1 MRHVILALLAMT
13 GLACSEK
20 ASPIVGETFVWPPT
34 AAVEGRVVSHS
45 GAGIGNATI
54 TVTALRPRPTFSVGI
69 PSVSDAD
76 GYFKL
81 TVSSETGVDSASLQF
96 ATQRPGGGP
105 ADRYGVAAVWSDK
118 LEYSFTS
125 GEQVRPEVARA
136 VGSVCLG

>member
-1 MRHVILALLAMT
+1 MRYLILGLFALM

-34 AAVEGRVVSHS
+34 AAVEGRVVSQS
-45 GAGIGNATI
+45 GAGIGSATI
-54 TVTALRPRPTFSVGI
+54 TVTALRPRPIFSVGI

-96 ATQRPGGGP
+96 ATQRPGVSPAQIDTVLLRFGP
-105 ADRYGVAAVWSDK
+105 
-118 LEYSFTS
+118 TS
-125 GEQVRPEVARA
+125 LNIPSPMVNRLDLRWRGQ
-136 VGSVCLG
+136 

>member
-1 MRHVILALLAMT
+1 MRYLILGLFALV

-34 AAVEGRVVSHS
+34 AAVEGRVVSQS
-45 GAGIGNATI
+45 GAGIGSATI
-54 TVTALRPRPTFSVGI
+54 TVTALRPRPIFSVGI

-96 ATQRPGGGP
+96 ATQRPGVSPATQIDTVLLRFGP
-105 ADRYGVAAVWSDK
+105 
-118 LEYSFTS
+118 TS
-125 GEQVRPEVARA
+125 LNIPSPMVNRLDLRWRGQ
-136 VGSVCLG
+136 